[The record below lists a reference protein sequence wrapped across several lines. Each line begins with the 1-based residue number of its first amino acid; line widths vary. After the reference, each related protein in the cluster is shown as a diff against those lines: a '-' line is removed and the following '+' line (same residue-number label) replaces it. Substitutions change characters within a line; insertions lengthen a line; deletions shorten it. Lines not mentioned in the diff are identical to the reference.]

1 MEQGEIWKKSW
12 MASSWYWA
20 APDNSLR
27 SQTPAEA
34 WECPEVKSKHLR
46 GKVAVPASQT
56 MDVQVPVAGG

>member
-34 WECPEVKSKHLR
+34 
-46 GKVAVPASQT
+46 
-56 MDVQVPVAGG
+56 